1 MDENK
6 LKKQLF
12 RVTSIVIISS
22 LVVCL
27 LFFCAMVYLSKELQE
42 AEYIQMQKEVKEYKN
57 RITKQI
63 DKNFEILT
71 TLSEVYKACI
81 KENAVEILKNS
92 SDAINNA
99 NSFMALFFFSE
110 DGEGFLSTKGQETI
124 DCTIDICSN
133 DVREVIERS
142 LQGEIGVS

>member
-1 MDENK
+1 
-6 LKKQLF
+6 

-99 NSFMALFFFSE
+99 NSFMTLFFFSE

-124 DCTIDICSN
+124 D
-133 DVREVIERS
+133 
-142 LQGEIGVS
+142 